1 MKKIEY
7 LMNSLQTVSRYRDGS
22 ILSARA
28 WVEEITTTSFFGFF
42 KKETRKTL
50 RVHKADMSSWKMSET
65 GEYCSDQ
72 LERFCKARVEL
83 IDMETQRKKLESPKQ
98 KQPLYAIDEPETMER

>member
-7 LMNSLQTVSRYRDGS
+7 LMDSMEPVSKFSDGS
-22 ILSARA
+22 IKSARA
-28 WVEEITTTSFFGFF
+28 CVEEITKTSFLGFF
-42 KKETRKTL
+42 KKESRKTL

-83 IDMETQRKKLESPKQ
+83 MDMEGKK
-98 KQPLYAIDEPETMER
+98 